1 LNQYHSG
8 LTTKLLKIH
17 RKYWHTSG
25 FIQGETSTQG
35 GFMRKLLMV
44 LSLMIVAANIGAS
57 ETLEDSTETKET
69 VKYWILDTQ
78 E

>member
-1 LNQYHSG
+1 
-8 LTTKLLKIH
+8 
-17 RKYWHTSG
+17 
-25 FIQGETSTQG
+25 
-35 GFMRKLLMV
+35 MRKLLMV